1 MFLLM
6 NSLFKLLRNW
16 TLPISMLAGVL
27 GYFLISSLPLSHDES
42 KLTFFIISHYIQPVL
57 LFLMLF
63 LSFTKV
69 TPHEMHPQRWHGI
82 VLLCQTLGFVVFSVL
97 AMLMN
102 SIENRILC
110 EGAMLCFICPTATA
124 SSVITGRLG
133 GSVSDVTTYL
143 LICNLMVALIAPPFL
158 TMVEPHEGLS
168 RLTSF
173 FMIMGK
179 VFPLLISPLI
189 CAWIVRFLLPK
200 LHDSIRAITGLAF
213 YLWAVGLAL
222 AILVTVRSIV
232 ESAIGMTYLIG
243 LGIIS
248 LVACVLQ
255 FAIGKFVGSHYDKGT
270 GQHINRITAG
280 QAFGQKN
287 TVFIIW
293 LGLVF
298 LDPVTSV
305 VGGLYSVWHN
315 IINSYQLYK
324 VRKL

>member
-1 MFLLM
+1 M

-82 VLLCQTLGFVVFSVL
+82 VLLCQALGFVVFSVL
-97 AMLMN
+97 AMSMN

-179 VFPLLISPLI
+179 IFPLLISPLI

-200 LHDSIRAITGLAF
+200 LHDRIRANRISVLSMGSRTGTGNPCHRAINSRECHRHDLSCRAWHHF
-213 YLWAVGLAL
+213 PCRLCATVCHWQVRWLAL
-222 AILVTVRSIV
+222 RQRNRTAHQPHHCRTGFRTKEYRLHYLARSGV
-232 ESAIGMTYLIG
+232 SR
-243 LGIIS
+243 S
-248 LVACVLQ
+248 
-255 FAIGKFVGSHYDKGT
+255 
-270 GQHINRITAG
+270 R
-280 QAFGQKN
+280 
-287 TVFIIW
+287 
-293 LGLVF
+293 
-298 LDPVTSV
+298 
-305 VGGLYSVWHN
+305 N
-315 IINSYQLYK
+315 ICRRRTLF
-324 VRKL
+324 RMA